1 LQRSACADIKDP
13 FDVTPNERADLAPVA
28 RLLTNTVGDGSFFVV
43 RSSDQRATFFLGQ
56 TKRNRAKPGQLRV
69 SSSRGYD
76 DRLGRFLRVHNL
88 FEAARVKEVKERMA
102 LLRPNSERVW
112 GKMNPAQALAHCAAG
127 IELALGDRM
136 PPRMLLGRIIGRI
149 VKPMALGNDE
159 PMRRNSATVKGLV
172 VQDERDLGME
182 RERLCGLIDRFAA
195 AGPVGCT
202 THPHSFFGRLTP
214 DEWATLMYK
223 HLDHHLRQFG
233 V

>member
-1 LQRSACADIKDP
+1 M
-13 FDVTPNERADLAPVA
+13 N
-28 RLLTNTVGDGSFFVV
+28 
-43 RSSDQRATFFLGQ
+43 
-56 TKRNRAKPGQLRV
+56 
-69 SSSRGYD
+69 
-76 DRLGRFLRVHNL
+76 NL

-102 LLRPNSERVW
+102 QLRPNSERVW

-127 IELALGDRM
+127 IELAVGDRM
-136 PPRMLLGRIIGRI
+136 PPRMWLGRIIGGI
-149 VKPMALGNDE
+149 VKPMVLGNDE
-159 PMRRNSATVKGLV
+159 PMRRNSPTVKGLV

-195 AGPVGCT
+195 AGPLGCT